1 MLTGARLVAFA
12 ATVDLERSHAFYGD
26 VLGLRR
32 VEASPFANAYDVA
45 GTPLRVTRVEAHVPA
60 AFTVLG
66 WQVPDV
72 DGAVASLVSKRVRFN
87 RYPGTDQD
95 AAGIWTSPSGARV
108 AWFEDPDGNVLSVTQ
123 LPAVNP

>member
-12 ATVDLERSHAFYGD
+12 ATVDLDRSHAFYGD

-32 VEASPFANAYDVA
+32 VEASPFANGYDVA
-45 GTPLRVTRVEAHVPA
+45 GTPLRVTLVEAHVPA
-60 AFTVLG
+60 PFTVLG

-72 DGAVASLVSKRVRFN
+72 DGAVASLVSKGVRFN

-95 AAGIWTSPSGARV
+95 AAGAWTSPSGARV
-108 AWFEDPDGNVLSVTQ
+108 AWFQDPDGNVLSVTQ
-123 LPAVNP
+123 LPAVDA